1 MAKATEPAPT
11 APSYVVKTGQGSL
24 SVFYGDHEADQTGR
38 YSHVDVV
45 ADPADMVPAS
55 FQAYFNDGRANSIAV
70 EVLDDLTN
78 ELGKLA

>member
-1 MAKATEPAPT
+1 
-11 APSYVVKTGQGSL
+11 
-24 SVFYGDHEADQTGR
+24 
-38 YSHVDVV
+38 
-45 ADPADMVPAS
+45 MVPAS